1 MQLTYLFIVLG
12 SLGIVVFLTSGGAA
26 QRWKQA
32 VLRRKWAAFLVF
44 LAMGSLF
51 IGTSEQG
58 GTVSGSPDSSR
69 TLRAIVLGFIF
80 MVSVVGIAADPSS
93 LKRGG
98 QASRWMLIYS
108 LLAMLS
114 ATYSI
119 SPIVSLWKG
128 FEVLVFV
135 TLGIYLTRYFTVM
148 EDIQWGIDL
157 VGMTMLYFSASVLL
171 SVILAPSLALPKS
184 PGMSGSS
191 IVSGAQSIVPAIY
204 PNSVT
209 QFAALLIS
217 ITLSQVLASSEKR
230 KIGLSAI
237 LGLGSIVLIL
247 GHSRTSIFAA
257 LISCGVIL
265 VMGRYF
271 VAAILTGLT
280 VLSCMLSGPADILTS
295 YILRG
300 QTEQAFYGMTGR
312 TYYWGQVWD
321 VVLQAPLLGHGFYAQ
336 RIILDVFSVDNTYLQ
351 ILVGLGFVGF
361 LVILVPLGIVAYKLY
376 SRRPHAHSSSQERLV
391 WLQLASIY
399 IIVMVRS
406 ITGPTFQDYNIN
418 LVLLMLMI
426 AMVTAF
432 VSVRELSGE
441 DGTLELADALIHQS
455 EMKYPLLTCP
465 KTL

>member
-1 MQLTYLFIVLG
+1 MELVYLLIVLG
-12 SLGIVVFLTSGGAA
+12 SLGTVAFLTSGGVA

-32 VLRRKWAAFLVF
+32 VLQRKWAAFLVF

-51 IGTSEQG
+51 IGSSEPG
-58 GTVSGSPDSSR
+58 EAASASPDTGR
-69 TLRAIVLGFIF
+69 ILRAIVLGFIF
-80 MVSVVGIAADPSS
+80 VAAVVGILANPSS
-93 LKRGG
+93 LMRGG
-98 QASRWMLIYS
+98 QASHWMLIYS
-108 LLAMLS
+108 FLAMLS

-128 FEVLVFV
+128 FEVFVFV
-135 TLGIYLTRYFTVM
+135 TLGIYLTKYFTVI
-148 EDIQWGIDL
+148 EDLQWGIDL
-157 VGMTMLYFSASVLL
+157 VGMAMLYFSASVLF
-171 SVILAPSLALPKS
+171 SVILAPSLALPRS
-184 PGMSGSS
+184 QAMSGGS

-217 ITLSQVLASSEKR
+217 ITLSQVLASSEKG
-230 KIGLSAI
+230 KTGLIAI
-237 LGLGSIVLIL
+237 LCLGSIVLIL

-271 VAAILTGLT
+271 FAAVLMGLT
-280 VLSCMLSGPADILTS
+280 VLSGMLIGAADILTS

-312 TYYWGQVWD
+312 THYWGEVWE
-321 VVLQAPLLGHGFYAQ
+321 VVLQAPLFGHGFYAQ

-361 LVILVPLGIVAYKLY
+361 LVILIPLSIVAYKLY
-376 SRRPHAHSSSQERLV
+376 SRRPRVHSSSQERLV

-399 IIVMVRS
+399 IIVMMRS

-426 AMVTAF
+426 AMVTA
-432 VSVRELSGE
+432 VAPARELSRE
-441 DGTLELADALIHQS
+441 DGPLELAGDPVHQP
-455 EMKYPLLTCP
+455 ERKYPLLTCP

>member
-1 MQLTYLFIVLG
+1 MELVYLLIVLG
-12 SLGIVVFLTSGGAA
+12 SLGTVAFLTSGGVA

-32 VLRRKWAAFLVF
+32 VLQRKWAAFLVF

-51 IGTSEQG
+51 IGSSEPG
-58 GTVSGSPDSSR
+58 VAASASPDTGR
-69 TLRAIVLGFIF
+69 ILRAIVLGFIF
-80 MVSVVGIAADPSS
+80 VAAVVGILANPSS
-93 LKRGG
+93 LMRGG
-98 QASRWMLIYS
+98 QASHWMLIYS
-108 LLAMLS
+108 FLAMLS

-128 FEVLVFV
+128 FEVFVFV
-135 TLGIYLTRYFTVM
+135 TLGIYLTKYFTVI
-148 EDIQWGIDL
+148 EDLQWGIDL
-157 VGMTMLYFSASVLL
+157 VGMAMLYFSASVLF
-171 SVILAPSLALPKS
+171 SVILAPSLALPRS
-184 PGMSGSS
+184 QAMSGGS

-217 ITLSQVLASSEKR
+217 ITLSQVLASSEKG
-230 KIGLSAI
+230 KTGLIAI
-237 LGLGSIVLIL
+237 LCLGSIVLIL

-271 VAAILTGLT
+271 FAAVLMGLT
-280 VLSCMLSGPADILTS
+280 VLSGMLIGAADILTS

-312 TYYWGQVWD
+312 THYWGEVWE
-321 VVLQAPLLGHGFYAQ
+321 VVLQAPLFGHGFYAQ

-361 LVILVPLGIVAYKLY
+361 LVILIPLSIVAYKLY
-376 SRRPHAHSSSQERLV
+376 SRRPHVHSSSQERLV

-399 IIVMVRS
+399 IIVMMRS

-426 AMVTAF
+426 AMVTA
-432 VSVRELSGE
+432 VAPARELSRE
-441 DGTLELADALIHQS
+441 DGPQELAGDPVHLP
-455 EMKYPLLTCP
+455 ERKYPLLTCP

>member
-1 MQLTYLFIVLG
+1 MEIDYLLIVLG
-12 SLGIVVFLTSGGAA
+12 SLGSVAFLTSGGVA
-26 QRWKQA
+26 QRWRQA
-32 VLRRKWAAFLVF
+32 VLRRKRAAFLVF

-51 IGTSEQG
+51 IGSTEPG
-58 GTVSGSPDSSR
+58 GVASASPDIGR
-69 TLRAIVLGFIF
+69 ILRAIVLGFIF
-80 MVSVVGIAADPSS
+80 VASVAGILANPSI
-93 LKRGG
+93 LMRGG
-98 QASRWMLIYS
+98 QASHWMLIYS
-108 LLAMLS
+108 FLAMLS

-119 SPIVSLWKG
+119 SPVVSLWKG
-128 FEVLVFV
+128 FEVFVFV
-135 TLGIYLTRYFTVM
+135 TLGIYLTKYFTAI

-157 VGMTMLYFSASVLL
+157 VAMAMLYFSASVMF
-171 SVILAPSLALPKS
+171 SVILAPSLALPRS
-184 PGMSGSS
+184 QAMSGGS
-191 IVSGAQSIVPAIY
+191 IVSGAQSIMPAIY

-209 QFAALLIS
+209 QFAALLVS
-217 ITLSQVLASSEKR
+217 ITLSQVLTSSEKG
-230 KIGLSAI
+230 KASLIAI
-237 LGLGSIVLIL
+237 LCLGSVVLIL

-280 VLSCMLSGPADILTS
+280 VFWGMLIGAVDVLTT

-312 TYYWGQVWD
+312 TYYWGKVWD
-321 VVLQAPLLGHGFYAQ
+321 VVLQAPLWGHGFYAQ

-361 LVILVPLGIVAYKLY
+361 LVILVPLSIVACKLY
-376 SRRPHAHSSSQERLV
+376 SGRPRVHASSQARSV

-399 IIVMVRS
+399 VIVMMRS

-432 VSVRELSGE
+432 APARDVSRE
-441 DGTLELADALIHQS
+441 DAPLELASDLTH
-455 EMKYPLLTCP
+455 EPERKYTLLSCP
-465 KTL
+465 RTL

>member
-1 MQLTYLFIVLG
+1 MEVTYLLIVLG
-12 SLGIVVFLTSGGAA
+12 SLGSVACLTSGGVA

-51 IGTSEQG
+51 IGSSEPG
-58 GTVSGSPDSSR
+58 GVASASPDTAR
-69 TLRAIVLGFIF
+69 ILRAIVLGFIF
-80 MVSVVGIAADPSS
+80 TASVIGILAEPQG
-93 LKRGG
+93 LKRVG
-98 QASRWMLIYS
+98 QASWWMVAYS
-108 LLAMLS
+108 ILAMLS

-119 SPIVSLWKG
+119 SPVVSLWKG

-135 TLGIYLTRYFTVM
+135 ALGIYLTKYFTVM

-157 VGMTMLYFSASVLL
+157 VGIAMLYFSASVIF
-171 SVILAPSLALPKS
+171 SVILAPSLALPRS
-184 PGMSGSS
+184 QAMSGGS

-209 QFAALLIS
+209 QFAALLVA
-217 ITLSQVLASSEKR
+217 ITLSQVLANSEKG
-230 KIGLSAI
+230 KATLIAI
-237 LGLGSIVLIL
+237 LCLGAVVLVL

-271 VAAILTGLT
+271 VTAIVTGLA
-280 VLSCMLSGPADILTS
+280 VLVGMLIGAADILTA
-295 YILRG
+295 YFLRG

-312 TYYWGQVWD
+312 TYYWGKVWE
-321 VVLQAPLLGHGFYAQ
+321 VVLKEPLWGHGFYAQ

-351 ILVGLGFVGF
+351 ILVGLGFIGF
-361 LVILVPLGIVAYKLY
+361 LVILVPLCIVACKLY
-376 SRRPHAHSSSQERLV
+376 SGRPHVHSTSQEKIV

-399 IIVMVRS
+399 VIVMMRS

-432 VSVRELSGE
+432 ARARELSRE
-441 DGTLELADALIHQS
+441 DESLEVASDLTAES
-455 EMKYPLLTCP
+455 ERQYPLLTCP